1 MPSKHALYSYHYY
14 YYHYFFFFRSLYCPG
29 LREATSSLGGGGGG
43 ESLFNWYYTLRKI
56 YLFGFWFQFLQVDDT
71 HQNYNVQIF

>member
-1 MPSKHALYSYHYY
+1 ML
-14 YYHYFFFFRSLYCPG
+14 FTVIIIIIIIIIF
-29 LREATSSLGGGGGG
+29 SSFAACTVQGSERQPVPWEGGGGGG

>member
-1 MPSKHALYSYHYY
+1 ML
-14 YYHYFFFFRSLYCPG
+14 FTVIIIIIIIIIF
-29 LREATSSLGGGGGG
+29 SSFAACTVQGSEKQPVPWEG

-56 YLFGFWFQFLQVDDT
+56 YLFGFWFQFLEVDDT